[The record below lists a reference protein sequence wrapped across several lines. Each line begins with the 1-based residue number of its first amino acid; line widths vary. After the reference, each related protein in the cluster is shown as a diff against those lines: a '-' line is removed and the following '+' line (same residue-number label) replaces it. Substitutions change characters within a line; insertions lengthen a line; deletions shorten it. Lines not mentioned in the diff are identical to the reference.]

1 MKTRNILSLL
11 LLLTVSLAACQAA
24 PTDPI
29 DDNVTSG
36 DTSSTESTA
45 DDTLP
50 PPDYTNDDDGR
61 GFTIVTTSQLQ
72 YIYADEMNGSAVNDA
87 MYERDRMTEER
98 LGVDIG
104 YYVAGARVED
114 VYPVI
119 QSTVMAGDA
128 AYDLGVVHVNMNLN
142 NYVSENLVLDWN
154 VMPHVDFGNPW
165 WNPNIIDS
173 LSINGK
179 APFAAG
185 SIFMDETVFLL
196 FNKELATDLGLGSLY
211 DYVYDGSWTWDKLA
225 EISAEVMSDING
237 DSVYDETD
245 RYGTAIYLSGSSWLL
260 RNIPASCGEMIW
272 EKSDDGYAL
281 AIDTEKMQT
290 IIEKTTALFNGG
302 GGYMYTDSSTQDV
315 SAQVALFNQGSYLTY
330 FVSVSNAAA
339 AFNQLDFD
347 YGILPLPKYDENQ
360 KEYYSLSW
368 SPNLLVPATAD
379 PDFTGAV
386 SEWLCYY
393 GYTLVRPEF
402 FDSLLSVRF
411 AQDEE
416 SVEMLD
422 IIFGNIVYD
431 PAMNF
436 KSTGFYSFANAM
448 IMNNNTDFA
457 SYYQS
462 KLSAENGY
470 IDNLNQSFAD
480 FSN

>member
-1 MKTRNILSLL
+1 
-11 LLLTVSLAACQAA
+11 
-24 PTDPI
+24 
-29 DDNVTSG
+29 
-36 DTSSTESTA
+36 
-45 DDTLP
+45 
-50 PPDYTNDDDGR
+50 
-61 GFTIVTTSQLQ
+61 
-72 YIYADEMNGSAVNDA
+72 
-87 MYERDRMTEER
+87 
-98 LGVDIG
+98 
-104 YYVAGARVED
+104 
-114 VYPVI
+114 
-119 QSTVMAGDA
+119 
-128 AYDLGVVHVNMNLN
+128 
-142 NYVSENLVLDWN
+142 
-154 VMPHVDFGNPW
+154 
-165 WNPNIIDS
+165 
-173 LSINGK
+173 
-179 APFAAG
+179 
-185 SIFMDETVFLL
+185 
-196 FNKELATDLGLGSLY
+196 
-211 DYVYDGSWTWDKLA
+211 
-225 EISAEVMSDING
+225 
-237 DSVYDETD
+237 
-245 RYGTAIYLSGSSWLL
+245 
-260 RNIPASCGEMIW
+260 MIW
-272 EKSDDGYAL
+272 GKSDDGYAL
-281 AIDTEKMQT
+281 AIDSEKMQT

-436 KSTGFYSFANAM
+436 KSTGFYSFADAM
-448 IMNNNTDFA
+448 IMNNNTDFS